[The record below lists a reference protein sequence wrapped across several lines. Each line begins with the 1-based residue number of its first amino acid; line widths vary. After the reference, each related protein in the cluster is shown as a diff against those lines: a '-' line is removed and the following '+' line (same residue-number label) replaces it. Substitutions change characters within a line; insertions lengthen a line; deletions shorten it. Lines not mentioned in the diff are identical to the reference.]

1 VSAPGRELVVQ
12 EKTHMQ
18 PSMILLEELTT
29 TEIRSLI
36 NHGWD
41 TVIVPLGS
49 TEQHGP
55 ALPLNVDALHG
66 LHTALRAAEI
76 MGKVLVGPVVTL
88 GYSPE
93 HSSFAGTVSVSK
105 ETLRGIIHDI
115 AESHARSG
123 FKLVY
128 FWIGHGGDNAVLQ
141 DVLPELENKWPGCSI
156 AGIADLEAYI
166 AATWDRV
173 PLELGMDL
181 ERSGSHAGEF
191 ETSMM
196 LAVRPDL
203 VRMDEAEEGNL
214 SPFASLCDKMMAEG
228 IHSVSPNGVLGDQRA
243 GDRERGDVYLSRL
256 AEYLV
261 TDLTRE
267 RKRVGGRGA

>member
-1 VSAPGRELVVQ
+1 
-12 EKTHMQ
+12 MQ
-18 PSMILLEELTT
+18 PSILLEELTT
-29 TEIRSLI
+29 AEIRRLI
-36 NHGWD
+36 DTGWD

-66 LHTALRAAEI
+66 LHTALRAAAI
-76 MGKVLVGPVVTL
+76 MGKVLVGPVVSL

-93 HSSFAGTVSVSK
+93 HCRFAGTVSVSE

-128 FWIGHGGDNAVLQ
+128 FWIGHGGDNIVLQ
-141 DVLPELENKWPGCSI
+141 DVLQELANKWPGCTVT
-156 AGIADLEAYI
+156 GIADLEAYI
-166 AATWDRV
+166 AETWDRV

-196 LAVRPDL
+196 LAIRPDL
-203 VRMDEAEEGNL
+203 VRMDRAEQGNL
-214 SPFASLCDKMMAEG
+214 APFASICARMMAEG
-228 IHSVSPNGVLGDQRA
+228 IHSVSPNGVLGDQRPA
-243 GDRERGDVYLSRL
+243 DRQRGDAYLDRL

-261 TDLTRE
+261 MDLRRE
-267 RKRVGGRGA
+267 MKRLEGRSA